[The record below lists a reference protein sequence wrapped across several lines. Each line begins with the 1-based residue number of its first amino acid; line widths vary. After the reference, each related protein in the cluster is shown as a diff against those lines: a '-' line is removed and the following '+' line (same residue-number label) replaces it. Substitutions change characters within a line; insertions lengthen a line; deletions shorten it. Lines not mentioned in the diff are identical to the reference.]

1 MKIRF
6 DCADNCR
13 HKGVCKYVDGINKLD
28 ESLKAINPEGYN
40 HVTIQVKCNYYTGKW
55 CGGVARDGE

>member
-13 HKGVCKYVDGINKLD
+13 HKGVCKYVDGMNKLD

-40 HVTIQVKCNYYTGKW
+40 HVTIQVKCSYYTGKW